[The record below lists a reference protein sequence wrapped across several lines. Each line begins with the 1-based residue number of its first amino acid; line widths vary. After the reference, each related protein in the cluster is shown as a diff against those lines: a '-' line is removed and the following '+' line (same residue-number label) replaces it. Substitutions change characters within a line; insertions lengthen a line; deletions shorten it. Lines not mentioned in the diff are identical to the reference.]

1 VPSRRNETPDA
12 ATIAIAALSHFA
24 TDPKTLNRFFA
35 LTGLDPD
42 NLRTVAASP
51 DFVAGVLDFV
61 LQDDAVVLAVAQ
73 AQEIPPE
80 AIAEARRRLERTRA
94 PMEEDWPPRTA
105 DDFA

>member
-1 VPSRRNETPDA
+1 VPSRHNDAPDA

-42 NLRTVAASP
+42 NLRDVAGSP
-51 DFVAGVLDFV
+51 EFVAGVLDFV
-61 LQDDAVVLAVAQ
+61 LQDDTVVLAVAE

-80 AIAEARRRLERTRA
+80 AIAEARRRLDRPA
-94 PMEEDWPPRTA
+94 ASVGEDWPPRTT
-105 DDFA
+105 DDVA